1 MKIFEPSSGLKEI
14 GSYDIEAELPQVHSL
29 NNVVA
34 LADGVGIVR
43 LYSPEEGI
51 IFT

>member
-1 MKIFEPSSGLKEI
+1 
-14 GSYDIEAELPQVHSL
+14 
-29 NNVVA
+29 VA

-51 IFT
+51 IFTWP